1 MIKKCVILLFI
12 QISLQCST
20 PTFYNNIIR
29 VNTGTEMF
37 ISGCMSPETLNF
49 DGNIKEIAIS
59 DENIFDLNEGAV
71 QNISANEF
79 AIYFHH
85 TTIEIIRRDAFL
97 NLPGLVR
104 VDMGRN
110 KIRRIFENSFK
121 DLPSLKLVGLYDN
134 EIVDF
139 WPRSF
144 NNLPM
149 LEEVVLS
156 GNYLDSFD
164 QAWFHKTPK
173 LRKIYLGGNI
183 MCDIPTLAF
192 VNLPSVEFLDFH
204 ANQIEYVDKDA
215 FKGLVNL
222 ETLLLNDNNLKSL
235 EFNLPSPSKLT
246 LVNIDHNNLTY
257 ISDDMLERIRP
268 TIKRFEMN
276 GNPWTCACYDKLRSW
291 GQNATITFKA
301 VEAGKAN
308 VTCINPKTNPNECIQ
323 RGDDDFEH
331 EFWTSF
337 LNKNLIRK
345 ERLEECHV

>member
-1 MIKKCVILLFI
+1 M
-12 QISLQCST
+12 QCST

-29 VNTGTEMF
+29 VNTATEIF
-37 ISGCMSPETLNF
+37 ISGCMSPETLQF
-49 DGNIKEIAIS
+49 EDNITEIAVS

-71 QNISANEF
+71 QNISADELV
-79 AIYFHH
+79 IYFHH
-85 TTIEIIRRDAFL
+85 NTIEIIRRNAFL

-110 KIRRIFENSFK
+110 KIRRIYENSFK

-156 GNYLDSFD
+156 GNYLDIFD

-173 LRKIYLGGNI
+173 LRKIHFGENI
-183 MCDIPTLAF
+183 MCDIPKLAF
-192 VNLPSVEFLDFH
+192 VNIPSIEFLDFH

-215 FKGLVNL
+215 FKGLINL
-222 ETLLLNDNNLKSL
+222 ETLLLNDNNIKSFD
-235 EFNLPSPSKLT
+235 FNMPTPSRLT
-246 LVNIDHNNLTY
+246 FVNIDFNNLTY
-257 ISDDMLERIRP
+257 ISDDMLERMRP

-276 GNPWTCACYDKLRSW
+276 GNPWMCSCYDKLRSW
-291 GQNATITFKA
+291 GQNAT
-301 VEAGKAN
+301 VGDGKAN
-308 VTCINPKTNPNECIQ
+308 FTCINPKMNPSECVQ
-323 RGDDDFEH
+323 RGDDDFEKG
-331 EFWTSF
+331 FWTQF
-337 LNKNLIRK
+337 ANHDQIRK
-345 ERLEECHV
+345 ERLEECQV